1 MGVRST
7 DYVRLAFRNMVNQ
20 RSRSVLAILA
30 IVIATTSVTILVA
43 LVTGTKNFYYDQF
56 KATDKLS
63 QVVVN
68 PQPGL
73 SFEQA
78 EQGSPCQSCNKL
90 TNGLAKQISSMN
102 HVVGIS
108 PTTNVNVFESV
119 KLDGH
124 KQTVHGAKAY
134 APNGIIKHI
143 FVAGKDF
150 NSGSGAGKIIIGQNY
165 ADKWGYKHKYHDII
179 GKQVEFTTGSDF
191 TGEGATLPK
200 PLIQFKKCQ
209 KGCQADEIAGQQ
221 KPSTLKAT
229 IVGVESDDSTG
240 LFVPLK
246 WAQGLL
252 KNRFYEITKPDQAK
266 YIQAYTAWKYGGQKG
281 AEPTPHFTLA
291 SDSLLARNGYSTLVI
306 KVDNPDNAEAV
317 AKQIRRLGIG
327 AVTANSY
334 VNDQLQVFNVIS
346 FILAGIGSIALVVA
360 AIGIVNTMVMAVLE
374 RTREIGI
381 IRAIG
386 GRRSTVRRLFTVEA
400 SMLGFLGGAIGIALG
415 WGFILLANVF
425 INEQL
430 ATNAVTGRNI
440 IHLPIWLVFAVV
452 GSTTLIGM
460 LAGLY
465 PANRAAKLNPV
476 EALRH
481 E

>member
-1 MGVRST
+1 M
-7 DYVRLAFRNMVNQ
+7 
-20 RSRSVLAILA
+20 ILGP
-30 IVIATTSVTILVA
+30 TVA
-43 LVTGTKNFYYDQF
+43 PD
-56 KATDKLS
+56 
-63 QVVVN
+63 
-68 PQPGL
+68 
-73 SFEQA
+73 
-78 EQGSPCQSCNKL
+78 
-90 TNGLAKQISSMN
+90 
-102 HVVGIS
+102 
-108 PTTNVNVFESV
+108 
-119 KLDGH
+119 
-124 KQTVHGAKAY
+124 
-134 APNGIIKHI
+134 
-143 FVAGKDF
+143 
-150 NSGSGAGKIIIGQNY
+150 KIIIGQHY
-165 ADKWGYKHKYHDII
+165 ADKWGYKQRYGDII
-179 GKQVEFTTGSDF
+179 GKQVELTTGSDF
-191 TGEGATLPK
+191 TGQGATLPK

-209 KGCQADEIAGQQ
+209 NGCQADEIAGQQ

-229 IVGVESDDSTG
+229 IVGVESDDSDA

-252 KNRFYEITKPDQAK
+252 KNQFYEITKARPGDLHTGLHDLEVRRPAR
-266 YIQAYTAWKYGGQKG
+266 GG
-281 AEPTPHFTLA
+281 EPTPHFTLA

-386 GRRSTVRRLFTVEA
+386 GKRSTVRRLFTVEA
-400 SMLGFLGGAIGIALG
+400 SMLGFLGGAIGIGLG
-415 WGFILLANVF
+415 YGLILLANIF

-430 ATNAVTGRNI
+430 ATNAVIGRNI
-440 IHLPIWLVFAVV
+440 IHLPIWLIFTVV